1 MSDYNKCA
9 VCSAPA
15 SKRCTKCKSVWYC
28 GREHQVSD
36 WKAHKARCK
45 VIAADIAQAES
56 HEIHK
61 REFDRIRVKYGLDKD
76 DKATEIAE
84 LLANTGANEGVSAPE
99 FARKF
104 GMSVEEAVIFLEW
117 IKVGIKFKEE
127 TLDNAKKSGLA
138 G

>member
-1 MSDYNKCA
+1 M
-9 VCSAPA
+9 
-15 SKRCTKCKSVWYC
+15 RRYC

-84 LLANTGANEGVSAPE
+84 LLANTGANEG
-99 FARKF
+99 
-104 GMSVEEAVIFLEW
+104 EAVIANNCTKNGCTTHLS
-117 IKVGIKFKEE
+117 IPTHHQRRRVC
-127 TLDNAKKSGLA
+127 A
-138 G
+138 GVC

>member
-1 MSDYNKCA
+1 MLTSSLLFCG
-9 VCSAPA
+9 
-15 SKRCTKCKSVWYC
+15 RYC

-61 REFDRIRVKYGLDKD
+61 REFDRIRIKYGLDKD

-84 LLANTGANEGVSAPE
+84 LLANTGANEGE
-99 FARKF
+99 FTLFANYVLSRCH
-104 GMSVEEAVIFLEW
+104 
-117 IKVGIKFKEE
+117 IK
-127 TLDNAKKSGLA
+127 TLQEQTQYFANYL
-138 G
+138 

>member
-1 MSDYNKCA
+1 MARFWYDVHALSLL
-9 VCSAPA
+9 VL
-15 SKRCTKCKSVWYC
+15 RRYC

-84 LLANTGANEGVSAPE
+84 LLANTGANEGEFISCKLLHNEQMAAPHLGRDQLIHRRRVCAGVCSQIRHVGGGGGD
-99 FARKF
+99 FL
-104 GMSVEEAVIFLEW
+104 GM
-117 IKVGIKFKEE
+117 
-127 TLDNAKKSGLA
+127 D
-138 G
+138 